1 MGFSQF
7 RDGNGMMTF
16 GKTIAEVAVVVREN
30 SNVEKLASHLYLSV
44 HALPQED

>member
-16 GKTIAEVAVVVREN
+16 GKTIAEVAVYGCEIKATRFTG
-30 SNVEKLASHLYLSV
+30 
-44 HALPQED
+44 